1 MRTASAPSAR
11 SDAEPLPQ
19 EYQQDGFFA
28 GVRDV
33 VQQGREPALAFGDGL
48 ALERDLRVRVD
59 VQVEELVVEPGSQL
73 HLSVDERAPL
83 GRVLLGADVAVLEEE
98 DERAA
103 LLVGE
108 GAFIA
113 LE

>member
-1 MRTASAPSAR
+1 
-11 SDAEPLPQ
+11 
-19 EYQQDGFFA
+19 
-28 GVRDV
+28 VRDV

-59 VQVEELVVEPGSQL
+59 VQVEELVVEPGSQFDL
-73 HLSVDERAPL
+73 GVDQRAPL
-83 GRVLLGADVAVLEEE
+83 GGVLLGADVAVLEQE

-103 LLVGE
+103 LLIGK
-108 GAFIA
+108 GAFVA